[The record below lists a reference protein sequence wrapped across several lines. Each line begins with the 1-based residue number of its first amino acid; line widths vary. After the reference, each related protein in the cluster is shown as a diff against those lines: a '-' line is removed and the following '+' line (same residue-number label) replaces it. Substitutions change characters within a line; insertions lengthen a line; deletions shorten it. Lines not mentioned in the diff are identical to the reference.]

1 MAENARRRV
10 AILYPGD
17 HEARQHAGPENTRFS
32 KVFLA
37 LAALG
42 MQVEPAVYHDDFSD
56 EVHRQLLQV
65 DGVLV
70 WVNPIEG
77 GRDRSVL
84 DAMLREVAA
93 AGVFVSA
100 HPDVILKLGTKE
112 VLYRTRDIG
121 WGCDTH
127 LYRSVEQLCRE
138 LPARL
143 AAGEVRVLKQ
153 YRGNGGNGVWK
164 VALATDA
171 HAAQAHGRAL
181 SSPGEIP
188 LRVQHAKRG
197 CVEEKLL
204 LIEFLKRCEPY
215 FAGDGCVIDQAYQ
228 PRLPEGM
235 VRCYL
240 VHDKVAGFGHQLINA
255 LCPAPAGA
263 PPAAAPQPT
272 ARLYHPSSMAEF
284 QTLKRQLEQDW
295 VPALQRLLD
304 IDTESLPV
312 MWDCDF
318 LLGARSG
325 SGDDT
330 YVLCEINVS
339 SVSPFPDSA
348 VALLAAAVRA
358 RIQTAKRG

>member
-17 HEARQHAGPENTRFS
+17 DEARQHAGHENTRFS

-143 AAGEVRVLKQ
+143 AAGGREEVHQ
-153 YRGNGGNGVWK
+153 DFDGGGLARPVGAEEREDA
-164 VALATDA
+164 ALR
-171 HAAQAHGRAL
+171 HSERQIAHG
-181 SSPGEIP
+181 
-188 LRVQHAKRG
+188 
-197 CVEEKLL
+197 
-204 LIEFLKRCEPY
+204 F
-215 FAGDGCVIDQAYQ
+215 
-228 PRLPEGM
+228 
-235 VRCYL
+235 
-240 VHDKVAGFGHQLINA
+240 
-255 LCPAPAGA
+255 GA
-263 PPAAAPQPT
+263 PEAA
-272 ARLYHPSSMAEF
+272 RELVGF
-284 QTLKRQLEQDW
+284 
-295 VPALQRLLD
+295 
-304 IDTESLPV
+304 
-312 MWDCDF
+312 
-318 LLGARSG
+318 
-325 SGDDT
+325 DD
-330 YVLCEINVS
+330 VHGV
-339 SVSPFPDSA
+339 
-348 VALLAAAVRA
+348 
-358 RIQTAKRG
+358 